1 MSNSASD
8 KIPRHSLSESCVS
21 SSDPDRIPESL
32 IDGNDSRDEDHD
44 NRDQDLYE
52 RNYDGLGISE

>member
-1 MSNSASD
+1 MSNSA
-8 KIPRHSLSESCVS
+8 SLSESCVS

-44 NRDQDLYE
+44 NHDQDLYE
-52 RNYDGLGISE
+52 RNYDGLGISG